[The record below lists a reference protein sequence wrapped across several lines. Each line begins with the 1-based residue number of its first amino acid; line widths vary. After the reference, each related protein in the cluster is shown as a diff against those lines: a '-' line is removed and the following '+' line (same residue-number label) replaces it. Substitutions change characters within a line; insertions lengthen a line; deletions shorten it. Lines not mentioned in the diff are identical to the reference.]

1 MLYILDT
8 DHVSLLQ
15 RGNTPVCTHLEQIS
29 IEQRAVTIITVIE
42 QLQGRLAVIH
52 QARSEVEVA
61 RGGERLQETLA
72 FYASIHVLAYDP
84 DAQVQFAHLRRQRV
98 RIGTQDLRIAA
109 IALRWRATV
118 VTRNSRDFGQVPGL
132 NMVDWSIA

>member
-1 MLYILDT
+1 M
-8 DHVSLLQ
+8 
-15 RGNTPVCTHLEQIS
+15 
-29 IEQRAVTIITVIE
+29 
-42 QLQGRLAVIH
+42 
-52 QARSEVEVA
+52 EVA

-72 FYASIHVLAYDP
+72 FYASIHVLPYDP
-84 DAQVQFAHLRRQRV
+84 EAQVQFAHLRRQRV
-98 RIGTQDLRIAA
+98 RIGPQDLRIAA